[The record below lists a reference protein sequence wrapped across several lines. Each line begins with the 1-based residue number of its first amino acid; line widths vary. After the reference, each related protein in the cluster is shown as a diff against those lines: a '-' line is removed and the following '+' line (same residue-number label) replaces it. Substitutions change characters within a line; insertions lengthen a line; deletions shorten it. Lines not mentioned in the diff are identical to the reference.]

1 MGSAYKIFGRQVP
14 AYQLSMATFG
24 LIGAIVV
31 AGTSGKKPAEAKP
44 PIAAESS
51 DEEKFIMDYLKK
63 AEAESK

>member
-14 AYQLSMATFG
+14 AYQLSMAVFG
-24 LIGAIVV
+24 LIGAVIVTS
-31 AGTSGKKPAEAKP
+31 TSGSKPAQAKP

-63 AEAESK
+63 AESESK